1 MIVTVK
7 KQLQRATRHMV
18 AVAAVLAIM
27 VAALAFPFTEVTP
40 PAQAQTAPAQPQNPD
55 LDLNKC
61 GASVAFV
68 VDLSNSLSQ
77 TDLENQKKT
86 LREMVN
92 SLEGAPYTFSLYTFA
107 SAAPAYGEGNENLKA
122 ISLRDPAQVKQLE
135 DRINTL
141 YLPGEAHGGTNWE
154 AGLKQVADD
163 IEAGSKYHTVYFIT
177 DGQPTWNNN
186 GRNYLGNTTEVTE
199 ISAAVAQKDRFAKF
213 NTELIPIGVG
223 KVIQDKNPQNI
234 YEPSSYYD
242 YYYGYWQV
250 AERLTAEEMLRK
262 IATTPAKT
270 IISPDYE
277 KLVTDLQKN
286 FVTGCLL
293 VNKEIVD
300 GDGDFIEAG
309 AGWHFDLDG
318 TGITKKELITNDRGV
333 AAIAVGDFSQGRP
346 QVTITEKQQDAFQL
360 VEEGKGSVTCQAF
373 QAGGDPKPIESKK
386 TENGVQITL
395 DPAKITSC
403 TFSNV
408 PKVPVEIGKDVVTPN
423 SVLSP
428 TVSGRKFDFNYTCT
442 YQGKEVAK
450 KEEKGLLSGERRQIG
465 NLPLGTKCVVEES
478 QPQVDEKLYTLKT
491 TWATDN
497 VESES
502 ANDRKIEF
510 VVGKKAYDDNGRV
523 SAVATNTY
531 EPVMRT
537 FKLSKQVVNR
547 EKIPASLL
555 PKSYPVKYTCRYVPD
570 RTQRPENGG
579 NAQPLYVANGE
590 VNIPLDGEATIG
602 PLPVGTECA
611 FIEEGT
617 PANPIAI
624 EGYDL
629 TPSWQSNVCVNAG
642 EGSSDL
648 KNCQGNYFWLNPD
661 NATEPQTKAVND
673 YELKLGSIIIEKKLS
688 GKDADLGRERE
699 FIFDAVCRREG
710 IEVFKKENIKIAGGQ
725 ALRIDG
731 VPVASTCTVSE
742 RDVAVENATVNKAAD
757 VQVTVGPANETPRKA
772 LMTNEFVRDQGP
784 ITVKK
789 SVDVSEVLDE
799 AKRAELQGASF
810 TVKAQCVVPAEES
823 PRSVEVTLTDGE
835 TKTLG
840 TFPVG
845 TQCSLTEDYDVPDG
859 VELDKNFSTNV
870 ATVESKAGTS
880 VDVKNVFSTPNGD
893 LTISKKVAVL
903 KEDVDDLDN
912 YVPKTFSF
920 GLTCTDG
927 TNKNFSLGAEAEE
940 VISGIKVG
948 AECTLTENATQH
960 SQEVIET
967 TSMEGVD
974 KSVTGKVMTFTMP
987 EAGQAATID
996 VRNEYKP
1003 ALAKLTLNK
1012 KVNATYQGNGQQVPD
1027 NIIQGLFADTKFQFT
1042 YTCSRSGKELLQST
1056 AQIGMG
1062 ESIEVEVPVNA
1073 SCAFTENTV
1082 EVDGLEGPTLSLD
1095 GDGHMDAEKTD
1106 AFVVDNVAGATTST
1120 VTNNY
1125 KVKTGSFNLRKKVGG
1140 DGINAISK
1148 DRRFD
1153 FSYTC
1158 TYNGQVIREGTMNI
1172 ARFESGSEHKIDN
1185 LPIGT
1190 ECSVSENLDTAQL
1203 ANHKLALTWAVTAD
1217 QDGNG
1222 TETSC
1227 TLAENC
1233 ENAQG
1238 ENSAVIKIRES
1249 EDANAA
1255 EPNFQGTLVLWN
1267 SYTADKLKVQVTKQ
1281 LTGDGPSLASDEDFV
1296 FSLVCKDPG
1305 SERTI
1310 TAQRTIRGAGNGLFT
1325 TANAPDQE
1333 AVEIPVGWSCMIK
1346 EDQINRY
1353 DADVKVSFE
1362 GAKLDTPLTDTA
1374 GATAAFKIAGVPD
1387 STQNVTVINDY
1398 ARKRARLRVATKY
1411 VGNQQGNVNE
1421 YLTNKETFGV
1431 SWRCEDPL
1439 TGQVHEGSLR
1449 VPADGKLIEIL
1460 GKDGKQLPVSV
1471 ECELTEDTSDKVPAE
1486 FADKVKSTHRVYAS
1500 RQDQIF
1506 LDKPESITIKPV
1518 DLQVGNVTDVVFEN
1532 SYWMDT
1538 MVFTVQKYLEGPQ
1551 DALGEN
1557 PQFRFNYRCELP
1569 LLPTQPV
1576 PEVFRAGATSPTGSQ
1591 TVKGTF
1597 DIRHNQ
1603 SWVAPGAPTGT
1614 RCWISEQLTE
1624 EQRALLASKG
1634 LRLEQSTTQLFEATP
1649 TEQANQSLEEQIA
1662 KAKRTPIRPGGEV
1675 ELNAEQGGDIIYI
1688 NSLYRTEGSIL
1699 IEKVDAKGAPLKGSK
1714 FSIFRA
1720 EGDRPA
1726 GEPLFTDIVPED
1738 QRPLSLAPGSYYLV
1752 ETTPGEGAQLLPQAW
1767 RFNVVP
1773 TGDQEGDLR
1782 FTLEPQATDSGLISV
1797 SRKDEKDPTSAWV
1810 IQVANVKTGEL
1821 PLTGRGGRKLFT
1833 IIPIVLLIIAGG
1845 IYAWR
1850 RRNE

>member
-68 VDLSNSLSQ
+68 VDLSNSLSP

-86 LREMVN
+86 LREMVK

-107 SAAPAYGEGNENLKA
+107 TSAPAYGEGNQNLKSM
-122 ISLRDPAQVKQLE
+122 SLRDPEQVKQFR
-135 DRINTL
+135 DRIDSL
-141 YLPGEAHGGTNWE
+141 FLPGNTFGATNWE
-154 AGLKQVADD
+154 QGMKQVADD
-163 IEAGSKYHTVYFIT
+163 IEAGTRYDTVYFIT
-177 DGQPTWNNN
+177 DGKPTFDSN
-186 GRNYLGNTTEVTE
+186 GKNYQGNTTELSE
-199 ISAAVAQKDRFAKF
+199 IDNAVKQKERFIKSKTQF
-213 NTELIPIGVG
+213 IPIGVG
-223 KVIQDKNPQNI
+223 SAIQDQTPQEI
-234 YEPSSYYD
+234 RAPRYYAGYGTYWEID
-242 YYYGYWQV
+242 RYYTSQ
-250 AERLTAEEMLRK
+250 EMLK
-262 IATTPAKT
+262 MIAPDPSKV
-270 IISPDYE
+270 IISPNYE
-277 KLVTDLQKN
+277 TLPSELQKN

-300 GDGDFIEAG
+300 GDGKLIEPG
-309 AGWHFDLDG
+309 ANWHFALESGTSEKKDLV
-318 TGITKKELITNDRGV
+318 TNARGV
-333 AAIAVGDFSQGRP
+333 AAIAVSDFSQGNP
-346 QVTITEKQQDAFQL
+346 KVKVIEQLQEKFQL
-360 VEEGKGSVTCQAF
+360 LTEGDKAVTCQAF
-373 QAGGDPKPIESKK
+373 QAGGTPQKVQTS
-386 TENGVQITL
+386 TVTNGVELTL

-408 PKVPVEIGKDVVTPN
+408 PKVPVEIGKDVVTPH

-497 VESES
+497 VASTS
-502 ANDRKIEF
+502 ADGRKIEF

-661 NATEPQTKAVND
+661 NATEPQTKAVNN
-673 YELKLGSIIIEKKLS
+673 YEPKLGSLIIEKKLS

-710 IEVFKKENIKIAGGQ
+710 VEVFRKEGIKIAGGQ

-757 VQVTVGPANETPRKA
+757 AQVTVGPANEAPRKA

-784 ITVKK
+784 ITIKK

-799 AKRAELQGASF
+799 AKRAELKLASF

-840 TFPVG
+840 AFPVG

-859 VELDKNFSTNV
+859 VELDKSFSTNV

-960 SQEVIET
+960 SQEVSET

-1042 YTCSRSGKELLQST
+1042 YTCSRGGKELLQST

-1140 DGINAISK
+1140 DGINAISRE
-1148 DRRFD
+1148 RRFD

-1217 QDGNG
+1217 QEGNG

-1238 ENSAVIKIRES
+1238 ENSAVINIRES

-1310 TAQRTIRGAGNGLFT
+1310 TAQRTIRGAGNGLFA

-1333 AVEIPVGWSCMIK
+1333 AVEIPVGWSCVIK

-1353 DADVKVSFE
+1353 DANVNVSFE
-1362 GAKLDTPLTDTA
+1362 GAKLETPLTDTA
-1374 GATAAFKIAGVPD
+1374 GATGTFKIAGVPD

-1398 ARKRARLRVATKY
+1398 ARKRAQLRVATKY

-1471 ECELTEDTSDKVPAE
+1471 TCELTEDTSDKVPAE

-1500 RQDQIF
+1500 RKDQIF

-1538 MVFTVQKYLEGPQ
+1538 MVFTVQKYLEGPK
-1551 DALGEN
+1551 DALGED

-1576 PEVFRAGATSPTGSQ
+1576 PEAFRVGATSPTGSQ

-1662 KAKRTPIRPGGEV
+1662 KAKRTPIRLDEEV

-1782 FTLEPQATDSGLISV
+1782 FTLDPQATDSGLISV
-1797 SRKDEKDPTSAWV
+1797 SRKNENDPTSAWV

-1833 IIPIVLLIIAGG
+1833 IIPVVLLLLAGG

>member
-18 AVAAVLAIM
+18 AVAAVSAIM

-77 TDLENQKKT
+77 ADLENQKKT

-107 SAAPAYGEGNENLKA
+107 TSAPAYGEGNQNLKSM
-122 ISLRDPAQVKQLE
+122 SLRDPEQVRKFKE
-135 DRINTL
+135 RIDSLFLPGNTL
-141 YLPGEAHGGTNWE
+141 GATNWE
-154 AGLKQVADD
+154 QGMKQVADD
-163 IEAGSKYHTVYFIT
+163 IEAGTRYDTVYFIT
-177 DGQPTWNNN
+177 DGKPTFDSN
-186 GRNYLGNTTEVTE
+186 GKNYQGNTTELSE
-199 ISAAVAQKDRFAKF
+199 IDNAVKQKERFIKSKTQF
-213 NTELIPIGVG
+213 IPIGVG
-223 KVIQDKNPQNI
+223 SAIQDQSWQEIRAPR
-234 YEPSSYYD
+234 YYD
-242 YYYGYWQV
+242 GYQTYWEVVGYYTSQQ
-250 AERLTAEEMLRK
+250 MLRM
-262 IATTPAKT
+262 IAPDPNKV
-270 IISPDYE
+270 IISPDYATLPSE
-277 KLVTDLQKN
+277 LQKN

-300 GDGDFIEAG
+300 GDGKRIEPG
-309 AGWHFDLDG
+309 ANWHFALESGSSQKKDLV
-318 TGITKKELITNDRGV
+318 TNARGV
-333 AAIAVGDFSQGRP
+333 AAIAVSDFSQGNP
-346 QVTITEKQQDAFQL
+346 KVKVVEQLQEKFQL
-360 VEEGKGSVTCQAF
+360 LTEGDKAVTCQAF
-373 QAGGDPKPIESKK
+373 QAGGTPQKVQTS
-386 TENGVQITL
+386 TVTNGVELTL

-408 PKVPVEIGKDVVTPN
+408 PKVPVEIGKDVVTPH

-442 YQGKEVAK
+442 YQSKEVAK

-497 VESES
+497 VASTS
-502 ANDRKIEF
+502 ADGRKIEF

-537 FKLSKQVVNR
+537 FKLSKQIVNR

-555 PKSYPVKYTCRYVPD
+555 PKSYPVKYKCRYVPD
-570 RTQRPENGG
+570 RTQRPETGG

-629 TPSWQSNVCVNAG
+629 KPSWQSNVCVSEADDV
-642 EGSSDL
+642 SSL
-648 KNCQGNYFWLNPD
+648 KNCQGNYFWLDPD
-661 NATEPQTKAVND
+661 KATEPQTKAVND
-673 YELKLGSIIIEKKLS
+673 YEPKRGSIIIEKKLS

-710 IEVFKKENIKIAGGQ
+710 VEVFKKEGIKVAGGQ

-757 VQVTVGPANETPRKA
+757 AQVTVGPANETPRKA

-789 SVDVSEVLDE
+789 SVDVSGVLDA
-799 AKRAELQGASF
+799 AKRAELKLASF
-810 TVKAQCVVPAEES
+810 TVKAQCIVPAETT

-845 TQCSLTEDYDVPDG
+845 TQCSLTEDYDVPEG
-859 VELDKNFSTNV
+859 VELDKSFSTNV
-870 ATVESKAGTS
+870 ATVESKAGAS

-893 LTISKKVAVL
+893 LTVSKKVAVL
-903 KEDVDDLDN
+903 KEDVADLDN

-920 GLTCTDG
+920 TLTCTDG
-927 TNKNFSLGAEAEE
+927 TNKNFSLGAESEE

-960 SQEVIET
+960 SQEVSET
-967 TSMEGVD
+967 TSMDGVD

-987 EAGQAATID
+987 EVGQAATVD

-1042 YTCSRSGKELLQST
+1042 YTCSRGGKELLQST

-1095 GDGHMDAEKTD
+1095 GDGHMVAEKTD

-1172 ARFESGSEHKIDN
+1172 ARFELGGEHKIDN

-1190 ECSVSENLDTAQL
+1190 ECRVSENLDTAQL

-1310 TAQRTIRGAGNGLFT
+1310 TAQRTIRGAGNGLFA

-1353 DADVKVSFE
+1353 DADVKVSFD
-1362 GAKLDTPLTDTA
+1362 GATLETPLTDTA

-1398 ARKRARLRVATKY
+1398 ARKRAQLRVATKY

-1439 TGQVHEGSLR
+1439 TDQVHEGSLR

-1500 RQDQIF
+1500 RQEQIF

-1518 DLQVGNVTDVVFEN
+1518 DLRVGNVTDVVFEN

-1538 MVFTVQKYLEGPQ
+1538 MVFTVQKYLEGPK

-1576 PEVFRAGATSPTGSQ
+1576 PEAFRAGATSPTGSQ

-1662 KAKRTPIRPGGEV
+1662 KAKRTPIRPDEEV

-1782 FTLEPQATDSGLISV
+1782 FTLDPQATDSGLISV
-1797 SRKDEKDPTSAWV
+1797 SRKNENDPTSAWV

-1833 IIPIVLLIIAGG
+1833 IIPVVLLLLAGG

>member
-1 MIVTVK
+1 MIVSVK
-7 KQLQRATRHMV
+7 NQLRWLTRRML
-18 AVAAVLAIM
+18 AVAAVLAIA
-27 VAALAFPFTEVTP
+27 VAALTFPLSSEPT
-40 PAQAQTAPAQPQNPD
+40 AQAQPAPSQPQPD

-68 VDLSNSLSQ
+68 VDLSNSLSPA
-77 TDLENQKKT
+77 DLENQKKT
-86 LREMVN
+86 LREMVK

-107 SAAPAYGEGNENLKA
+107 SAAPAYGDGNKNLKA

-141 YLPGEAHGGTNWE
+141 HLPGEAHGGTNWE

-163 IEAGSKYHTVYFIT
+163 IEAGTKYHTVYFIT

-186 GRNYLGNTTEVTE
+186 GRNYLGNTTEATE
-199 ISAAVAQKDRFAKF
+199 VSAAVAQKDRFAKF

-223 KVIQDKNPQNI
+223 KVIQDKNLQNI
-234 YEPSSYYD
+234 YEPSPYYD
-242 YYYGYWQV
+242 YYYGYWRV
-250 AERLTAEEMLRK
+250 AQQLTSEEMLRK

-300 GDGDFIEAG
+300 GDGTVIEAG
-309 AGWHFDLDG
+309 VGWHFDLEG
-318 TGITKKELITNDRGV
+318 TGVTKKELITNDRGV
-333 AAIAVGDFSQGRP
+333 AAIAVGDFSQGKP
-346 QVTITEKQQDAFQL
+346 QITITEKQQDAFQL
-360 VEEGKGSVTCQAF
+360 VEEGKGAVTCQAF
-373 QAGGDPKPIESKK
+373 QAGGEPKPIESKK
-386 TENGVQITL
+386 TENGVELTL
-395 DPAKITSC
+395 DPAKIISC

-428 TVSGRKFDFNYTCT
+428 MVNGRTFDLSYTCT

-450 KEEKGLLSGERRQIG
+450 KEEKGLFSGDRRQIG
-465 NLPLGTKCVVEES
+465 NLPLGTKCVVEEA

-497 VESES
+497 VASTS
-502 ANDRKIEF
+502 ANDRKVEF

-531 EPVMRT
+531 EPVTRT
-537 FKLSKQVVNR
+537 FKLSKQIVNR

-555 PKSYPVKYTCRYVPD
+555 PKNYPVKYTCRYIPD
-570 RTQRPENGG
+570 RDQRPETGG
-579 NAQPLYVANGE
+579 NAQPLYVANG
-590 VNIPLDGEATIG
+590 VTTIPLDGEATIG

-611 FIEEGT
+611 FIEEST
-617 PANPIAI
+617 PENPIAI

-629 TPSWQSNVCVNAG
+629 KPSWQSNVCVNAG
-642 EGSSDL
+642 DGTFDL

-661 NATEPQTKAVND
+661 NAVDPQTKAVNN
-673 YELKLGSIIIEKKLS
+673 YEPKLGAILIEKKVS

-710 IEVFKKENIKIAGGQ
+710 VEVFRKEGIKIVGGQ
-725 ALRIDG
+725 ELRIDD

-742 RDVAVENATVNKAAD
+742 RDVAVENATVNKATDTD
-757 VQVTVGPANETPRKA
+757 VVVGPASQTPRKA

-784 ITVKK
+784 ITIKK
-789 SVDVSEVLDE
+789 SVDATEVLDVT
-799 AKRAELQGASF
+799 KRAELMITSF

-845 TQCSLTEDYDVPDG
+845 TQCSLTEEYDVPDG
-859 VELDKNFSTNV
+859 VELDKKFSTNV
-870 ATVESKAGTS
+870 AAVESQAGTS
-880 VDVKNVFSTPNGD
+880 VDIKNVFSTPNGD
-893 LTISKKVAVL
+893 LTVSKKVAVL

-920 GLTCTDG
+920 GMTCTDG
-927 TNKNFSLGAEAEE
+927 TTKNFSLGAEAEE

-948 AECTLTENATQH
+948 AECTLTENNTQH
-960 SQEVIET
+960 SQEVVET
-967 TSMEGVD
+967 TSMEGVE
-974 KSVTGKVMTFTMP
+974 KSVTGKVLTFTMP
-987 EAGQAATID
+987 EVGQAATTID

-1003 ALAKLTLNK
+1003 AMAKLTLNK
-1012 KVNATYQGNGQQVPD
+1012 KVSATYQGNGQPVPED
-1027 NIIQGLFADTKFQFT
+1027 IIQGLFADTKFQFT
-1042 YTCSRSGKELLQST
+1042 YTCSRGGKELLQST
-1056 AQIGMG
+1056 AQVGRG
-1062 ESIEVEVPVNA
+1062 ESIEAEVPVNA
-1073 SCAFTENTV
+1073 SCTFTENTV
-1082 EVDGLEGPTLSLD
+1082 EIDGLEGPTLSIEGAGRMD
-1095 GDGHMDAEKTD
+1095 GAKTD
-1106 AFVVDNVAGATTST
+1106 TIVVDNIAGDTTSA

-1140 DGINAISK
+1140 DGINVVSK
-1148 DRRFD
+1148 DRKFD
-1153 FSYTC
+1153 LSYTC
-1158 TYNGQVIREGTMNI
+1158 TYHGQVIRTGTMNI
-1172 ARFESGSEHKIDN
+1172 ARFEAGSEHKIDN

-1190 ECSVSENLDTAQL
+1190 ECRVSENLDTAQL

-1238 ENSAVIKIRES
+1238 QDSAVMKIRES
-1249 EDANAA
+1249 ENASA
-1255 EPNFQGTLVLWN
+1255 TDPNFQGTLVLWN
-1267 SYTADKLKVQVTKQ
+1267 SYTEDRLKVQVTKQ

-1296 FSLVCKDPG
+1296 FNLACKDPRG
-1305 SERTI
+1305 ERTI

-1325 TANAPDQE
+1325 TPNAPEQS
-1333 AVEIPVGWSCMIK
+1333 AVEVPVGWTCLIT
-1346 EDQINRY
+1346 EEQINRY
-1353 DADVKVSFE
+1353 DADVNVSFD
-1362 GAKLDTPLTDTA
+1362 GATLESPLTDKA
-1374 GATAAFKIAGVPD
+1374 GATGTFKIAGEPD
-1387 STQNVTVINDY
+1387 STQNVTVVNDY
-1398 ARKRARLRVATKY
+1398 ARKRAQLRVATKY
-1411 VGNQQGNVNE
+1411 VGNQEGNVNQ
-1421 YLTNKETFGV
+1421 YLTNKEIFGV

-1486 FADKVKSTHRVYAS
+1486 FADKVKSTHRVYVS
-1500 RQDQIF
+1500 RQEQIF

-1576 PEVFRAGATSPTGSQ
+1576 PEAFRAGATSPTGSQ

-1662 KAKRTPIRPGGEV
+1662 KAKRTPIRLDEEV

-1738 QRPLSLAPGSYYLV
+1738 QRPISLAPGSYYLV
-1752 ETTPGEGAQLLPQAW
+1752 ETAPGEGAQLLPQAW

-1782 FTLEPQATDSGLISV
+1782 FTLDPQATDSGLISV
-1797 SRKDEKDPTSAWV
+1797 SRKDENDPTSAWI

-1833 IIPIVLLIIAGG
+1833 IIPIVLLVIAGG

>member
-1 MIVTVK
+1 MIVSVK
-7 KQLQRATRHMV
+7 NQLRWLICRML
-18 AVAAVLAIM
+18 AVAAVLAIT
-27 VAALAFPFTEVTP
+27 VAALTFPLTEAP
-40 PAQAQTAPAQPQNPD
+40 PAQAQPAPSQPQPD

-61 GASVAFV
+61 GATVAFV
-68 VDLSNSLSQ
+68 VDLSNSLSPA
-77 TDLENQKKT
+77 DLENQKKT
-86 LREMVN
+86 LREMVK
-92 SLEGAPYTFSLYTFA
+92 SLEGAPYTLSLYTFA
-107 SAAPAYGEGNENLKA
+107 SAAPAYGDGNKNLKA

-141 YLPGEAHGGTNWE
+141 HLPGEAHGGTNWE

-163 IEAGSKYHTVYFIT
+163 IEAGTKYHTVYFIT

-242 YYYGYWQV
+242 YYDGYWRV
-250 AERLTAEEMLRK
+250 AQQLTSEEMLRK
-262 IATTPAKT
+262 VATTPAKT

-300 GDGDFIEAG
+300 GDGAVIEAG
-309 AGWHFDLDG
+309 AGWHFDLEG
-318 TGITKKELITNDRGV
+318 SGVTKKELITNDRGV
-333 AAIAVGDFSQGRP
+333 AAIAVGDFSQGKP
-346 QVTITEKQQDAFQL
+346 QITITEKQQDAFQL
-360 VEEGKGSVTCQAF
+360 VEEGKGAVTCQAF
-373 QAGGDPKPIESKK
+373 QAGGEPKPIESKK

-395 DPAKITSC
+395 DPAKIISC

-428 TVSGRKFDFNYTCT
+428 TVNGRTFDLSYTCT

-450 KEEKGLLSGERRQIG
+450 KEEKGLFSGDRRQIG

-478 QPQVDEKLYTLKT
+478 QPQVDERLYTLKT

-497 VESES
+497 VASTS
-502 ANDRKIEF
+502 ANDRKVEF

-531 EPVMRT
+531 EPVTRT
-537 FKLSKQVVNR
+537 FKLSKQIVNR

-555 PKSYPVKYTCRYVPD
+555 PKTYPVKYTCRYIPD
-570 RTQRPENGG
+570 RDQRPETGG
-579 NAQPLYVANGE
+579 SAQPLYVANG
-590 VNIPLDGEATIG
+590 VTTIPLDGEATIG

-617 PANPIAI
+617 PENPIAI

-629 TPSWQSNVCVNAG
+629 KPSWQSNVCVG
-642 EGSSDL
+642 DGTSDL

-661 NATEPQTKAVND
+661 NAVDPHTKAVNN
-673 YELKLGSIIIEKKLS
+673 YEPKLGAILIEKKVS

-710 IEVFKKENIKIAGGQ
+710 VEVFRKGDIKITGGQ

-757 VQVTVGPANETPRKA
+757 TNVVVGPASQTPRKA

-784 ITVKK
+784 ITIKK
-789 SVDVSEVLDE
+789 SVDVTEVLDPI
-799 AKRAELQGASF
+799 KGAALKLDSF

-859 VELDKNFSTNV
+859 VELDKKFSTNV
-870 ATVESKAGTS
+870 AAVESQAGTS
-880 VDVKNVFSTPNGD
+880 VDIKNVFSTPNGD
-893 LTISKKVAVL
+893 LTVSKKVAVL

-927 TNKNFSLGAEAEE
+927 TTKNFSLGAEAEE

-948 AECTLTENATQH
+948 AECTLTENNTQH
-960 SQEVIET
+960 SQEVVET
-967 TSMEGVD
+967 TSMEGVE

-987 EAGQAATID
+987 EVGQAATID

-1003 ALAKLTLNK
+1003 AMTKLTLNK
-1012 KVNATYQGNGQQVPD
+1012 KVNATYQGNGQQVPED
-1027 NIIQGLFADTKFQFT
+1027 IIQGLFADTKFQFT
-1042 YTCSRSGKELLQST
+1042 YTCSRGGKELLQST
-1056 AQIGMG
+1056 AQVGRG
-1062 ESIEVEVPVNA
+1062 ESIEAEVPVNA
-1073 SCAFTENTV
+1073 SCTFTENTV
-1082 EVDGLEGPTLSLD
+1082 EIDGLEGPTLSVEGAGRMD
-1095 GDGHMDAEKTD
+1095 GAKTD
-1106 AFVVDNVAGATTST
+1106 TIVVDNVAGDTTST

-1140 DGINAISK
+1140 DGINVVGK
-1148 DRRFD
+1148 DRKFD
-1153 FSYTC
+1153 LSYTC
-1158 TYNGQVIREGTMNI
+1158 TYHDQVIRTGTMSI
-1172 ARFESGSEHKIDN
+1172 ARFELGGEHKIDN

-1190 ECSVSENLDTAQL
+1190 ECRVSENLDTAQL

-1217 QDGNG
+1217 QAGNG

-1238 ENSAVIKIRES
+1238 QNSAVMKIRES
-1249 EDANAA
+1249 ENTSATD
-1255 EPNFQGTLVLWN
+1255 PNFQGTLVLWN
-1267 SYTADKLKVQVTKQ
+1267 SYTADRLKVQVTKQ
-1281 LTGDGPSLASDEDFV
+1281 LMGDGPSLASDEDFV
-1296 FSLVCKDPG
+1296 FNLACKDPRG
-1305 SERTI
+1305 ERTI

-1325 TANAPDQE
+1325 TPNAPEQS
-1333 AVEIPVGWSCMIK
+1333 AVEVPVGWACLIT
-1346 EDQINRY
+1346 EEQINRY
-1353 DADVKVSFE
+1353 DADVNVSFD
-1362 GAKLDTPLTDTA
+1362 GATLESPLTDKA
-1374 GATAAFKIAGVPD
+1374 GATGTFKIAGEPD
-1387 STQNVTVINDY
+1387 SIQNVTVVNDY
-1398 ARKRARLRVATKY
+1398 ARKRAQLRVATKY
-1411 VGNQQGNVNE
+1411 VGNQEGNVNQ

-1439 TGQVHEGSLR
+1439 TGQVHQGSLR

-1460 GKDGKQLPVSV
+1460 DKDGKQLPVSV

-1486 FADKVKSTHRVYAS
+1486 FTESVQSVHRAYAS
-1500 RQDQIF
+1500 RKGQVF

-1518 DLQVGNVTDVVFEN
+1518 DLHTDNVTDVVFEN

-1538 MVFTVQKYLEGPQ
+1538 MVFAVQKYLEGPQ

-1557 PQFRFNYRCELP
+1557 PQFRFTYRCELP

-1576 PEVFRAGATSPTGSQ
+1576 PEAFRAGATSPTGSQ
-1591 TVKGTF
+1591 TVEGTF

-1603 SWVAPGAPTGT
+1603 SWVAPGAPIGT

-1624 EQRALLASKG
+1624 EQQALLASKG

-1649 TEQANQSLEEQIA
+1649 TEQAPESLEEQIA
-1662 KAKRTPIRPGGEV
+1662 KAKRTPIGSAEEV
-1675 ELNAEQGGDIIYI
+1675 ELNGQQGGDIIYI
-1688 NSLYRTEGSIL
+1688 NSLYRTEGSIF
-1699 IEKVDAKGAPLKGSK
+1699 IEKVDAQGVPLKGSR

-1720 EGDRPA
+1720 EGDRPT
-1726 GEPLFTDIVPED
+1726 GEPLFTDIVPEAR
-1738 QRPLSLAPGSYYLV
+1738 RPLSLAPGSYYLV
-1752 ETTPGEGAQLLPQAW
+1752 ETTPGEDSQLLPQAW

-1773 TGDQEGDLR
+1773 TGDQAGDLR
-1782 FTLEPQATDSGLISV
+1782 FTLDPQASDSGLISV
-1797 SRKDEKDPTSAWV
+1797 SRKDDSDPSSAWV

-1833 IIPIVLLIIAGG
+1833 IIPIVLLLLAGG